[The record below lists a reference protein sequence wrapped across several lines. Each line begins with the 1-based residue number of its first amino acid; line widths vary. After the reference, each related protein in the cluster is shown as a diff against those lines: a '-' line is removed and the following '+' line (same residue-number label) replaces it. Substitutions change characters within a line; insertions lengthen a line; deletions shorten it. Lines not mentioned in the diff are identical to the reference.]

1 MLFKAL
7 EKGDSLS
14 PFLFLFVDE
23 GMSALI
29 RKAEIFQGVAV
40 GRENVTVTN
49 LQFADDTILMGK
61 AFESNS
67 KTI

>member
-29 RKAEIFQGVAV
+29 RKAGIFQGVAV

>member
-1 MLFKAL
+1 
-7 EKGDSLS
+7 
-14 PFLFLFVDE
+14 
-23 GMSALI
+23 MSALI
-29 RKAEIFQGVAV
+29 RKAKIFQCFQGVAV

-49 LQFADDTILMGK
+49 LQFANDMILMGK